1 MNKGIKILIIALVV
15 FSILIAVFCLFY
27 KKKSVHI
34 PIDNGIVAPVKKS
47 IDTSNWNEYYNS
59 QLGFSIKI
67 PQEVFEITSCRQE
80 KGLTPIRVLQD
91 NERGI
96 VYIFED
102 YYKNDKNGQCVKII
116 RSLDDLRTETE
127 NMGEDIIGERV
138 LPMPYFGWEIII
150 NKIENNED
158 ILRYIKHNFG
168 SGCIVT
174 YKRLQEDGNYDI
186 KLEGDQKEEDGP
198 WWGNCYLNFAYKIIY
213 SPERNKLMSMG
224 LGQECKF
231 YSSDPVTSSSYQC
244 YDEAMIQSFKFE

>member
-1 MNKGIKILIIALVV
+1 MDKRIKILIAILFVV
-15 FSILIAVFCLFY
+15 SILLFFY
-27 KKKSVHI
+27 LFNKKETASVPVDKGVVV
-34 PIDNGIVAPVKKS
+34 PIKRLV
-47 IDTSNWNEYYNS
+47 DTSNWNKYYNS

-67 PQEVFEITSCRQE
+67 PKEVFEIVSCRQE

-91 NERGI
+91 NNKGI

-102 YYKNDKNGQCVKII
+102 YYKNNQSGQCVKVS
-116 RSLDDLRTETE
+116 RSLDDLRVETE
-127 NMGEDIIGERV
+127 NTGKDIVGG

-150 NKIENNED
+150 NEAKNDED
-158 ILRYIKHNFG
+158 VLEHIKDNFG

-186 KLEGDQKEEDGP
+186 KLSGSQKVEEGDP

-213 SPERNKLMSMG
+213 SSEKNKLMSMG

-231 YSSDPVTSSSYQC
+231 YSSDPGTSSSYQC